1 MKLQFH
7 VMLNKYL
14 SMYNY
19 TYHILSINKLQINIS
34 YEQVIIIN
42 ILYIGNLN
50 KDVLYF
56 SLYI

>member
-19 TYHILSINKLQINIS
+19 TYRILSINKLQINIS